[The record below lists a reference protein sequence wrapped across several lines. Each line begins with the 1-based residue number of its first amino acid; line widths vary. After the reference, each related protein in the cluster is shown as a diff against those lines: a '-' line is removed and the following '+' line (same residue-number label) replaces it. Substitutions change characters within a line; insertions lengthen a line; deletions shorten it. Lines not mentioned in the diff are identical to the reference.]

1 METKTD
7 TKGAAA
13 KKTAARQ
20 KSKTVEP
27 FAEVAEP
34 AEVKKPVA
42 KRAAAAPKA
51 ADVDAK
57 PAKKA
62 VRRSTE
68 IALDPFAETVEA
80 VSPVKKPAAK
90 TAKAAKA
97 ETSAEPAAEVT
108 APKKAEPK
116 AAKGTPAAKTAK
128 AAKPAAKRTAKK
140 AVIDEDQILELGPAE
155 PILELEAADPLAGKS
170 PAFKLLAKP
179 TLPELPRENRARLQM
194 QTPTR
199 VYFYWSVKDNPWARL
214 RSVFGD
220 DLGSYTLV
228 HKLIDKRT
236 GREEIHQTDAE
247 GNYWFD
253 VEPDRAYQA
262 EIGFYAP
269 NRPYFRILYSN
280 TVETPRRSPS
290 PRAATDADWKVSA
303 SKFAEVL
310 DVAGFSR
317 DAFDV
322 AMAGDD
328 QAAAEDLS
336 FTAFMSFLGASGIDL
351 SAITAEDIRYAL
363 LALAAGVPLESLKHK
378 ISAALFEILQ
388 ANAGAL
394 EPAKAMASLTEYF
407 DIDEAEFSEEQ
418 YGPAVYG
425 ASLVN
430 FPKTLKTRGLSPK
443 TLAPKYAPRYNPVS
457 SHSLR

>member
-1 METKTD
+1 LT
-7 TKGAAA
+7 G
-13 KKTAARQ
+13 
-20 KSKTVEP
+20 
-27 FAEVAEP
+27 
-34 AEVKKPVA
+34 
-42 KRAAAAPKA
+42 KA
-51 ADVDAK
+51 AS
-57 PAKKA
+57 KKKN
-62 VRRSTE
+62 
-68 IALDPFAETVEA
+68 LDITAELASE
-80 VSPVKKPAAK
+80 
-90 TAKAAKA
+90 
-97 ETSAEPAAEVT
+97 
-108 APKKAEPK
+108 EPK
-116 AAKGTPAAKTAK
+116 VKLSPTFK
-128 AAKPAAKRTAKK
+128 A
-140 AVIDEDQILELGPAE
+140 L
-155 PILELEAADPLAGKS
+155 ADIK
-170 PAFKLLAKP
+170 
-179 TLPELPRENRARLQM
+179 LPELQRENRARLQM

-199 VYFYWSVKDNPWARL
+199 IYFYWSVKDNPWARL

-351 SAITAEDIRYAL
+351 TAISAEDIRYAL

-443 TLAPKYAPRYNPVS
+443 TLAPNAPRYNPVS

>member
-7 TKGAAA
+7 TKSAAA
-13 KKTAARQ
+13 KKTAAGQ

-34 AEVKKPVA
+34 TEVKKTAA
-42 KRAAAAPKA
+42 KRVAAAPKA
-51 ADVDAK
+51 ADVEAK
-57 PAKKA
+57 PVKKA
-62 VRRSTE
+62 VRRTNEVS
-68 IALDPFAETVEA
+68 LDPFAETVEA
-80 VSPVKKPAAK
+80 SSPVKKPSAK
-90 TAKAAKA
+90 TAKAAKT
-97 ETSAEPAAEVT
+97 ETPVEAKADAPKKAAPKTAKAEPAA
-108 APKKAEPK
+108 KS
-116 AAKGTPAAKTAK
+116 AK
-128 AAKPAAKRTAKK
+128 AAKPAAKKSSKK
-140 AVIDEDQILELGPAE
+140 AAIGEDQIRSPRPAGRV
-155 PILELEAADPLAGKS
+155 LELEAGDPLAGRS

-236 GREEIHQTDAE
+236 GREEIHQTDAQ

-351 SAITAEDIRYAL
+351 SSITAEDIRYAL
-363 LALAAGVPLESLKHK
+363 LALAAGVTLEDLRHK

-430 FPKTLKTRGLSPK
+430 FPKTLKTRGKSPK
-443 TLAPKYAPRYNPVS
+443 KLAPKYSPRYNPVS
-457 SHSLR
+457 SHNIR